1 MTFEKF
7 DELLDKMHQEELAV
21 GKTKGVEYTVGQDRL
36 DNFKRMGTILG
47 VSPKAV
53 LLIYLLKHIDS
64 ITKYVKTG
72 ASKSESIE
80 SRIMDARVYLS
91 LLRGLIEEENESY

>member
-1 MTFEKF
+1 MGA
-7 DELLDKMHQEELAV
+7 LLGID
-21 GKTKGVEYTVGQDRL
+21 
-36 DNFKRMGTILG
+36 
-47 VSPKAV
+47 SKAV

-91 LLRGLIEEENESY
+91 LLRGLIEEENAVHTIRLNDAIETI